1 LKAHPLS
8 GIVSGRNV
16 RRFTLAFSFLLF
28 LSTPPVCVAQ
38 ETHVPTAEDIHRFD
52 ELVRWLGD
60 YKDWEAWMLQWGN
73 KVAYNAGGG
82 IIKRRPVRPE
92 PPEWLASDCRQSLTT
107 EGALGEACRI
117 LAHWDG
123 IAQLIVQQKFRGA
136 VTNTDVERKTSFLQ
150 RVHLT
155 AGWVPA
161 QLPAPKVF
169 LVAGMQVGI
178 VEVGR
183 ATLPAVGVGV
193 MAVADSDGGY
203 EWKPA
208 TVIGIGYR
216 LASFAFPGVNREATL
231 HINVA
236 RATIH
241 GVSKLPVGLDP
252 SQNLIGFSLT
262 FAKR

>member
-1 LKAHPLS
+1 MRS
-8 GIVSGRNV
+8 
-16 RRFTLAFSFLLF
+16 FTLAFSLALA
-28 LSTPPVCVAQ
+28 LIAPQWCLAQDSRRPPA
-38 ETHVPTAEDIHRFD
+38 HDIQLQRYD
-52 ELVRWLGD
+52 ELIRWLAA
-60 YKDWEAWMLQWGN
+60 YNSWEQWILKWGN
-73 KVAYNAGGG
+73 KVAYNSAGG
-82 IIKRRPVRPE
+82 IITTRPQRPE
-92 PPEWLASDCRQSLTT
+92 PPEWLAADCRESLTT
-107 EGALGEACRI
+107 DGALAEGCRI
-117 LAHWDG
+117 LARWDG
-123 IAQLIVQQKFRGA
+123 ITQLILQQKHLGGFIA
-136 VTNTDVERKTSFLQ
+136 TDVERKTSFLQ
-150 RVHLT
+150 RVHLS

-169 LVAGMQVGI
+169 LVAGMHVGI

-183 ATLPAVGVGV
+183 ATLPAVGVAV
-193 MAVADSDGGY
+193 IAVADGDGGY

-216 LASFAFPGVNREATL
+216 LTSFGFPWVNREANL

-241 GVSKLPVGLDP
+241 GVTNLPVGFDP

>member
-1 LKAHPLS
+1 MSRLS
-8 GIVSGRNV
+8 FAVSCW
-16 RRFTLAFSFLLF
+16 FLLIAPV
-28 LSTPPVCVAQ
+28 LCLAQGTPAAPSA
-38 ETHVPTAEDIHRFD
+38 DIHAQRYT
-52 ELVRWLGD
+52 ELVQWLEEYQRW
-60 YKDWEAWMLQWGN
+60 EEWMLRWGN
-73 KVAYNAGGG
+73 RVAYNSAGG
-82 IIKRRPVRPE
+82 IIKKRPARPD
-92 PPEWLASDCRQSLTT
+92 PPAWLAADCEQSLTT
-107 EGALGEACRI
+107 EGALADACRI
-117 LAHWDG
+117 VARWDG
-123 IAQLIVQQKFRGA
+123 ISQLILQQRHIGGF
-136 VTNTDVERKTSFLQ
+136 TTTDVQPKTSFLQ
-150 RVHLT
+150 KVHLT

-183 ATLPAVGVGV
+183 ATLPAVGVAV
-193 MAVADSDGGY
+193 MAVADGQGGY

-216 LASFAFPGVNREATL
+216 LASFAFPWVSREANL

-241 GVSKLPVGLDP
+241 GVSNVPAGFDP

>member
-1 LKAHPLS
+1 LFPART
-8 GIVSGRNV
+8 VSRPAFA
-16 RRFTLAFSFLLF
+16 FTCFLL
-28 LSTPPVCVAQ
+28 LIAADVCVAQ
-38 ETHVPTAEDIHRFD
+38 DTAPVPISVEELNRYD
-52 ELVRWLGD
+52 ELVNWLAE
-60 YKDWEAWMLQWGN
+60 YKQWEAWMLRWGN
-73 KVAYNAGGG
+73 RVAYNSAGG
-82 IIKRRPVRPE
+82 IIKKRPERPE
-92 PPEWLASDCRQSLTT
+92 PPEWLASDCAQSLTT
-107 EGALGEACRI
+107 DGALGEACRI
-117 LAHWDG
+117 LARWDG
-123 IAQLIVQQKFRGA
+123 IAPLILQSRHVGGL
-136 VTNTDVERKTSFLQ
+136 TTTDVVAKTSFLQ

-193 MAVADSDGGY
+193 MAVADGDGGY

-216 LASFAFPGVNREATL
+216 LASFGFPWVNREANL

-241 GVSKLPVGLDP
+241 GASKLPVNLDP